1 MKSKLLNAVKASW
14 PYLLT
19 LIIGLY
25 LAEILAGSVM
35 ALSRYKLTFADH
47 MPTVLTQLALHPW
60 HYYNLYLGQKNPVLI
75 IVSVAVILYT
85 IYFALKRNSKH
96 KAWETADTETH
107 GSATWGDLKELS
119 NHYFSINA
127 KDLTTA
133 FNKSIATE
141 ILEALIQQEVQ
152 SKTNKWREVRIM
164 NRPDLL
170 VRIATI
176 IALLIAIVLFLFQ
189 GWSTPTFVFTVIT
202 VILSFIYQLIRWQI
216 KKR

>member
-1 MKSKLLNAVKASW
+1 MKSKLLNAIKASW

-19 LIIGLY
+19 LVIGLY

-47 MPTVLTQLALHPW
+47 MPTILKQLALHPL

-107 GSATWGDLKELS
+107 GSATWGNLKELS
-119 NHYFSINA
+119 DHYFSINT
-127 KDLTTA
+127 KDLKPA
-133 FNKSIATE
+133 FNNSIATE
-141 ILEALIQQEVQ
+141 ILEALTQQEVQ
-152 SKTNKWREVRIM
+152 SKTDKWREVRIM

-170 VRIATI
+170 VRIVTI

-189 GWSTPTFVFTVIT
+189 GWSTPTFVFAVIT
-202 VILSFIYQLIRWQI
+202 VILSFIYQLIRLQI

>member
-1 MKSKLLNAVKASW
+1 MKSKLLNAIKASW

-19 LIIGLY
+19 LVIGLY
-25 LAEILAGSVM
+25 LAEILAGAIM

-47 MPTVLTQLALHPW
+47 MPTVLKQLVLHPW

-119 NHYFSINA
+119 DHYFTINT
-127 KDLTTA
+127 KDLKTA
-133 FNKSIATE
+133 FNNSIATE
-141 ILEALIQQEVQ
+141 ILEALTQQEVQ
-152 SKTNKWREVRIM
+152 SKTDK
-164 NRPDLL
+164 
-170 VRIATI
+170 
-176 IALLIAIVLFLFQ
+176 
-189 GWSTPTFVFTVIT
+189 
-202 VILSFIYQLIRWQI
+202 
-216 KKR
+216 

>member
-47 MPTVLTQLALHPW
+47 MPTILKQLALHPW

-85 IYFALKRNSKH
+85 IYFALQRNSKH

-119 NHYFSINA
+119 DHYFSINT
-127 KDLTTA
+127 KDLKTA
-133 FNKSIATE
+133 FNNSIATE
-141 ILEALIQQEVQ
+141 ILEALTQQEVQ
-152 SKTNKWREVRIM
+152 SKTDK
-164 NRPDLL
+164 
-170 VRIATI
+170 
-176 IALLIAIVLFLFQ
+176 
-189 GWSTPTFVFTVIT
+189 
-202 VILSFIYQLIRWQI
+202 
-216 KKR
+216 

>member
-202 VILSFIYQLIRWQI
+202 VILSFIYQLIRLQI

>member
-1 MKSKLLNAVKASW
+1 MKSKLLNAIKASW

-19 LIIGLY
+19 LVIGLY

-47 MPTVLTQLALHPW
+47 MPTILKQLALHPL

-107 GSATWGDLKELS
+107 GSATWGNLKELS
-119 NHYFSINA
+119 DHYFSINT
-127 KDLTTA
+127 KDLKTA
-133 FNKSIATE
+133 FNNSIATE
-141 ILEALIQQEVQ
+141 ILEALTQQEVQ
-152 SKTNKWREVRIM
+152 SKTDKWREVRIM

-170 VRIATI
+170 VRIVTI

-189 GWSTPTFVFTVIT
+189 GWSTPTFVFAVIT
-202 VILSFIYQLIRWQI
+202 VILSFIYQLIRLQI

>member
-1 MKSKLLNAVKASW
+1 MKSKLLNTIKASW

-107 GSATWGDLKELS
+107 GSATWGNLKEL
-119 NHYFSINA
+119 NDHYFSINA

-141 ILEALIQQEVQ
+141 ILEALTQQEVQ

-170 VRIATI
+170 VRIVTI

-189 GWSTPTFVFTVIT
+189 GWSTPTFVFALIT
-202 VILSFIYQLIRWQI
+202 VILSFIYQLIRLQI

>member
-1 MKSKLLNAVKASW
+1 MKSRLLNAVKASW

-25 LAEILAGSVM
+25 LAEILAGAVM

-47 MPTVLTQLALHPW
+47 MPTVLKQLVLHPW

-119 NHYFSINA
+119 DHYFSINT
-127 KDLTTA
+127 KDLTTG
-133 FNKSIATE
+133 FNNSTKAAVLKSLVDRE
-141 ILEALIQQEVQ
+141 KS
-152 SKTNKWREVRIM
+152 SKGA
-164 NRPDLL
+164 D
-170 VRIATI
+170 
-176 IALLIAIVLFLFQ
+176 
-189 GWSTPTFVFTVIT
+189 
-202 VILSFIYQLIRWQI
+202 
-216 KKR
+216 

>member
-47 MPTVLTQLALHPW
+47 MPTVLKQLALHPW

-119 NHYFSINA
+119 DHYFSINT

-141 ILEALIQQEVQ
+141 ILEALTQQEVQ

-189 GWSTPTFVFTVIT
+189 GWSTPTFVFAVIT
-202 VILSFIYQLIRWQI
+202 VILSFIYQLIRLQI

>member
-1 MKSKLLNAVKASW
+1 MKSKLLNAIKASW

-19 LIIGLY
+19 LVIGLY
-25 LAEILAGSVM
+25 LAEILAGAIM

-47 MPTVLTQLALHPW
+47 MPTILKQLALHPW

-107 GSATWGDLKELS
+107 GSATWGDLKGLS
-119 NHYFSINA
+119 DHYFSINT
-127 KDLTTA
+127 KDLKTA
-133 FNKSIATE
+133 FNNSIATE
-141 ILEALIQQEVQ
+141 ILEALTQQEVQ
-152 SKTNKWREVRIM
+152 SKTDKWRKVRIM

-170 VRIATI
+170 VRIVTI

-189 GWSTPTFVFTVIT
+189 GWSTPTFVFAVIT
-202 VILSFIYQLIRWQI
+202 VILSFIYQLIRLQI

>member
-1 MKSKLLNAVKASW
+1 MKSKLLNAIKASW

-96 KAWETADTETH
+96 KAWKTADTETH

-119 NHYFSINA
+119 DHYFSINA

-141 ILEALIQQEVQ
+141 ILEALTQQEVQ

-189 GWSTPTFVFTVIT
+189 GWSTPTFVFAVIT
-202 VILSFIYQLIRWQI
+202 VILSFIYQLIRLQI

>member
-1 MKSKLLNAVKASW
+1 MKSKLLNAIKASW

-19 LIIGLY
+19 LVIGLY

-119 NHYFSINA
+119 DHYFSINT
-127 KDLTTA
+127 KDLKTA
-133 FNKSIATE
+133 FNNSIATE
-141 ILEALIQQEVQ
+141 ILEALTQQEVQ
-152 SKTNKWREVRIM
+152 SKTDKWREVRIM

-170 VRIATI
+170 VRIVTI

-189 GWSTPTFVFTVIT
+189 GWSTPTFVFAVIT
-202 VILSFIYQLIRWQI
+202 VILSFIYQLIRLQV

>member
-1 MKSKLLNAVKASW
+1 MKDKLLNSVKASW

-25 LAEILAGSVM
+25 LAEILAGAIM

-47 MPTVLTQLALHPW
+47 MPTVLKQLALRPW
-60 HYYNLYLGQKNPVLI
+60 HYYSLYLGQKNPVLI
-75 IVSVAVILYT
+75 IVSFAVILYT

-107 GSATWGDLKELS
+107 GSATWGNLKEL
-119 NHYFSINA
+119 NDHYFSINA

-141 ILEALIQQEVQ
+141 ILEALTQQEVQ
-152 SKTNKWREVRIM
+152 SKTDK
-164 NRPDLL
+164 
-170 VRIATI
+170 
-176 IALLIAIVLFLFQ
+176 
-189 GWSTPTFVFTVIT
+189 
-202 VILSFIYQLIRWQI
+202 
-216 KKR
+216 

>member
-1 MKSKLLNAVKASW
+1 MKDRSIAVIKASW
-14 PYLLT
+14 PYVLT

-25 LAEILAGSVM
+25 LAEILAGAVM

-47 MPTVLTQLALHPW
+47 MPTVLKQLALRPW

-96 KAWETADTETH
+96 KSWETADTETH

-119 NHYFSINA
+119 DHYFSINA

-133 FNKSIATE
+133 FNKSTKAE
-141 ILEALIQQEVQ
+141 ILKSLVD
-152 SKTNKWREVRIM
+152 REKSAKGA
-164 NRPDLL
+164 D
-170 VRIATI
+170 
-176 IALLIAIVLFLFQ
+176 
-189 GWSTPTFVFTVIT
+189 
-202 VILSFIYQLIRWQI
+202 
-216 KKR
+216 

>member
-47 MPTVLTQLALHPW
+47 MPTVLKQLALHPW

-107 GSATWGDLKELS
+107 GSATWG
-119 NHYFSINA
+119 I
-127 KDLTTA
+127 
-133 FNKSIATE
+133 
-141 ILEALIQQEVQ
+141 
-152 SKTNKWREVRIM
+152 
-164 NRPDLL
+164 
-170 VRIATI
+170 
-176 IALLIAIVLFLFQ
+176 
-189 GWSTPTFVFTVIT
+189 
-202 VILSFIYQLIRWQI
+202 
-216 KKR
+216 

>member
-1 MKSKLLNAVKASW
+1 MKDRSIAVIKASW

-19 LIIGLY
+19 LVIGLY
-25 LAEILAGSVM
+25 LAEILAGAIM

-47 MPTVLTQLALHPW
+47 MPTVLKQLALHPW

-107 GSATWGDLKELS
+107 GSATWGNLKELS
-119 NHYFSINA
+119 DHYFSINT

-133 FNKSIATE
+133 FNKSTKVE
-141 ILEALIQQEVQ
+141 ILKSLVD
-152 SKTNKWREVRIM
+152 REKSAKGG
-164 NRPDLL
+164 N
-170 VRIATI
+170 
-176 IALLIAIVLFLFQ
+176 
-189 GWSTPTFVFTVIT
+189 
-202 VILSFIYQLIRWQI
+202 
-216 KKR
+216 

>member
-1 MKSKLLNAVKASW
+1 MKSKLLNAIKASW

-19 LIIGLY
+19 LVIGLY

-47 MPTVLTQLALHPW
+47 MPTVLKQLALHPW

-107 GSATWGDLKELS
+107 GSATWGNLKEL
-119 NHYFSINA
+119 NDHYFSINA

-141 ILEALIQQEVQ
+141 ILEALTQQEVQ

-189 GWSTPTFVFTVIT
+189 GWSTPTFVFAVIT
-202 VILSFIYQLIRWQI
+202 VILSFIYQLIRLQI

>member
-47 MPTVLTQLALHPW
+47 MPTILKQLALHPW

-107 GSATWGDLKELS
+107 GSATWGNLKELS
-119 NHYFSINA
+119 DHYFSINT
-127 KDLTTA
+127 KDLKTA
-133 FNKSIATE
+133 FNNSIATE
-141 ILEALIQQEVQ
+141 ILEALTQQEVQ
-152 SKTNKWREVRIM
+152 SKTDKWREVRIM

-170 VRIATI
+170 VRIVTI

-189 GWSTPTFVFTVIT
+189 GWSTPTFVFAVIT
-202 VILSFIYQLIRWQI
+202 VILSFIYQLIRLQI

>member
-1 MKSKLLNAVKASW
+1 MKDRSIAVIKASW

-47 MPTVLTQLALHPW
+47 MPTVLKQLALHPW

-75 IVSVAVILYT
+75 IISVAVILYT

-119 NHYFSINA
+119 DHYFSINT
-127 KDLTTA
+127 KDLKTA
-133 FNKSIATE
+133 FNNSIATE
-141 ILEALIQQEVQ
+141 ILEALTQQEVQ
-152 SKTNKWREVRIM
+152 SKTDKWREVRIM

-170 VRIATI
+170 VRIVTI

-189 GWSTPTFVFTVIT
+189 GWSTPTFVFAVIT
-202 VILSFIYQLIRWQI
+202 VILSFIYQLIRLQI

>member
-47 MPTVLTQLALHPW
+47 MPTILKQLALHPW

-119 NHYFSINA
+119 DHYFSINT
-127 KDLTTA
+127 KDLKTA
-133 FNKSIATE
+133 FNNSIATE
-141 ILEALIQQEVQ
+141 ILEALTQQEVQ
-152 SKTNKWREVRIM
+152 SKTDKWREVRIM

-170 VRIATI
+170 VRIVTI

-189 GWSTPTFVFTVIT
+189 GWSTPTFVFAVIT
-202 VILSFIYQLIRWQI
+202 VILSFIYQLIRLQI

>member
-1 MKSKLLNAVKASW
+1 MKSKLLNAIKASW

-19 LIIGLY
+19 LVIGLY

-47 MPTVLTQLALHPW
+47 MPTVLKQLALHPW

-75 IVSVAVILYT
+75 IISVAVILYT

-107 GSATWGDLKELS
+107 GSATWGNLKELS
-119 NHYFSINA
+119 EHFFSINA
-127 KDLTTA
+127 KDLKTA
-133 FNKSIATE
+133 FNNSIATE
-141 ILEALIQQEVQ
+141 ILEALTQQEVQ
-152 SKTNKWREVRIM
+152 SKTDKWREVRIM

-170 VRIATI
+170 VRIVTI

-189 GWSTPTFVFTVIT
+189 GWSTPTFVFAVIT
-202 VILSFIYQLIRWQI
+202 VILSFIYQLIRLQI